1 MKNVKNHVAFLAK
14 TKQFNIGSIME
25 TVGIVVLATG
35 VAIRRSSINKKVLF
49 CNKEAWMKLY
59 DCVDKI
65 K

>member
-25 TVGIVVLATG
+25 TAGIVVLATG
-35 VAIRRSSINKKVLF
+35 MAIRRSSINKKVLF
-49 CNKEAWMKLY
+49 CNKEVWTKLY

>member
-1 MKNVKNHVAFLAK
+1 MKNAKNHVAFLAK

-25 TVGIVVLATG
+25 TAGIVVLATG
-35 VAIRRSSINKKVLF
+35 MAIRRSSINKKVLF
-49 CNKEAWMKLY
+49 CNKEVWTKLY